1 MRGRITPR
9 VCDKTAMLP
18 TYIMTHIVTMHIIHS
33 NLIYHSEWYI
43 YINPFTFER
52 LPHFN
57 DFVRPLDRNIIHKR
71 HDQGITGK
79 DTNQPRYDGLQK
91 GGN

>member
-52 LPHFN
+52 LPTSMILSGHLIGILFTN
-57 DFVRPLDRNIIHKR
+57 DMIRE
-71 HDQGITGK
+71 
-79 DTNQPRYDGLQK
+79 
-91 GGN
+91 